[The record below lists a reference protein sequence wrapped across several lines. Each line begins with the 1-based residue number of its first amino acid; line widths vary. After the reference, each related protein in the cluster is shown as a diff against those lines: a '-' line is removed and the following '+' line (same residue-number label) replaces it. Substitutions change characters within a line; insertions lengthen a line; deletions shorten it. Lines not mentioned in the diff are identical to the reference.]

1 MDADTPIACTLS
13 AVDYQRR
20 LRAIRRVGFEAFLSA
35 DERPDGATLR
45 FRNSEEVRQQ
55 LDSIVEAER
64 ACCPFLSLTVD
75 DAGGELVIGVTA
87 PSEAQPVVR
96 DLILSFRGEERP

>member
-1 MDADTPIACTLS
+1 LEPDLPIACTLR

-20 LRAIRRVGFEAFLSA
+20 LRAVRRVGFAALVSA

-45 FRNSEEVRQQ
+45 FRNSPETRRQ
-55 LDSIVEAER
+55 LDEIIAAER

-75 DAGGELVIGVTA
+75 EAGGQLTVEVTA
-87 PSEAQPVVR
+87 PPEARPVVN
-96 DLILSFRGEERP
+96 DLIDSFRGEAV

>member
-1 MDADTPIACTLS
+1 VEADMPIACTLG

-20 LRAIRRVGFEAFLSA
+20 LRAIRRVGFDAFVSA

-45 FRNSEEVRQQ
+45 FRNSPETRRQ
-55 LDSIVEAER
+55 LDEIVAAER

-75 DAGGELVIGVTA
+75 DAGDRLTVGVTA
-87 PSEAQPVVR
+87 PPEAQPVVS
-96 DLILSFRGEERP
+96 DLIDSFRAEAV

>member
-1 MDADTPIACTLS
+1 VEADMPIACTLS

-20 LRAIRRVGFEAFLSA
+20 LRAIRRVGFEAFVSA

-45 FRNSEEVRQQ
+45 FRNSPETRQQ
-55 LDSIVEAER
+55 LDEIVAAER

-75 DAGGELVIGVTA
+75 DAGDQLIVGVTA
-87 PSEAQPVVR
+87 PPEARPVVS
-96 DLILSFRGEERP
+96 DLIDSFRAEAV